1 MGLLELLLVVFV
13 VLKLVGYIDW
23 SWWWV
28 VSPLYP
34 ALLVWVFVIFVAL
47 FGSAS
52 VHGSLRSWR

>member
-28 VSPLYP
+28 LSPLYP
-34 ALLVWVFVIFVAL
+34 AVLVWVGLICVVV
-47 FGSAS
+47 FGGIS